1 MELVEAKLS
10 NTEKRPVSSRG
21 RARFWKG
28 SWMPH
33 TQKQFAEKQPIL
45 NCSRK
50 VSECAGCGP
59 RFLFRAYL
67 FVVSFP
73 ALRSQIAFIAPYR
86 LELKVKQSEENFL
99 VSIFDPKVPQKPSQS
114 IWFKN
119 IFWGAC
125 CCVLTHTQQPFPP
138 PLQMCSAASSDS
150 HFLKVG
156 CCVAL
161 NTKRFTVR

>member
-1 MELVEAKLS
+1 MPRIQ
-10 NTEKRPVSSRG
+10 KR
-21 RARFWKG
+21 
-28 SWMPH
+28 
-33 TQKQFAEKQPIL
+33 FAEKQPIL

-73 ALRSQIAFIAPYR
+73 ALHSQIAFIAPYH

-114 IWFKN
+114 I
-119 IFWGAC
+119 
-125 CCVLTHTQQPFPP
+125 
-138 PLQMCSAASSDS
+138 
-150 HFLKVG
+150 
-156 CCVAL
+156 
-161 NTKRFTVR
+161 